1 MWFKTFRRFLSME
14 KNIPTLKFSKMVFR
28 DGKNVTV
35 RLGDKWAGFLGR
47 VRIEDTNN
55 SEIFKE
61 VEIVETRTLRFFNLC
76 DNDLEYEHDPMCQ
89 DMRGLYKVLG
99 DYYPEIDPTTV
110 LTLLY
115 SYLDTLG
122 RVHTPNHYHIN

>member
-1 MWFKTFRRFLSME
+1 ME

-115 SYLDTLG
+115 FFKYE
-122 RVHTPNHYHIN
+122 